1 MMLLRWIRRAR
12 FAVTALSLSAFT
24 ALGVMHAGAVQA
36 QNVTLRVG
44 DQNYYNVRASM
55 EASGALEGATYQVEW
70 KHFQSAAPVA
80 EGLNVGALDL
90 GFLGD
95 SGFLFLAAKG
105 APVKLIA
112 VSRQNPDT
120 IALLV
125 PKDSPVKSIQDLKG
139 KKVAYWPG
147 AWSQQL
153 TLRALEKAGLPTDY
167 VQFVKLMPIDA
178 AVALPNGAI
187 DAFPVWEPY
196 ISQQV
201 VRNGARPIITARNL
215 MPGLSSVAAYAPS
228 VSAKH
233 AAIADFLVRLQKA
246 RAWVETHQD
255 IYADQWARKAG
266 IDRDVARHWIGQAG
280 MTIDALDKQAVADY
294 QGTSD
299 FLTQTGA
306 LPNRFDVN
314 SIVDTSFTAVLDAKR
329 PAARQSASR

>member
-12 FAVTALSLSAFT
+12 FALPALSLVALAGMHTSVAT
-24 ALGVMHAGAVQA
+24 AQTAPP
-36 QNVTLRVG
+36 VTLRIG
-44 DQNYYNVRASM
+44 DQNYYNVRASI
-55 EASGALEGATYQVEW
+55 EASGALEGANYQVEW

-80 EGLNVGALDL
+80 EGLNAGALDL

-167 VQFVKLMPIDA
+167 VQFVKLMPVDA

-201 VRNGARPIITARNL
+201 VHNGARAVITARNL

-228 VSAKH
+228 VTEKR

-246 RAWVETHQD
+246 RAWVETHKEA
-255 IYADQWARKAG
+255 YADQWAKKAG
-266 IDRDVARHWIGQAG
+266 LDRDVARHWIGQAG
-280 MTIDALDKQAVADY
+280 MTVEAIDKQAVADY

-306 LPNRFDVN
+306 LPNRFDV
-314 SIVDTSFTAVLDAKR
+314 SKVVDTSFTQVLQAQGQASR
-329 PAARQSASR
+329 QTAAR

>member
-1 MMLLRWIRRAR
+1 MLLRWIRRAR
-12 FAVTALSLSAFT
+12 FTLPALSLVALAAVHTSAAVAQT
-24 ALGVMHAGAVQA
+24 AQP
-36 QNVTLRVG
+36 VTLRIG
-44 DQNYYNVRASM
+44 DQNYYNVRASI
-55 EASGALEGATYQVEW
+55 EASGALDGANYQVEW

-80 EGLNVGALDL
+80 EGLNAGALDL

-125 PKDSPVKSIQDLKG
+125 PKDSPVKTIQDLKG

-167 VQFVKLMPIDA
+167 VQFVKLMPVDA

-201 VRNGARPIITARNL
+201 VHNGARPVLTARNL

-228 VSAKH
+228 VTEKR

-246 RAWVETHQD
+246 RAWVETHKEA
-255 IYADQWARKAG
+255 YADQWAKKAG
-266 IDRDVARHWIGQAG
+266 LDRDVARHWIGQAG
-280 MTIDALDKQAVADY
+280 MTVEAIDKQAVADY

-306 LPNRFDVN
+306 LPNRFDV
-314 SIVDTSFTAVLDAKR
+314 SKVIDTSFTPVLQAQGQPSR
-329 PAARQSASR
+329 QTAAR